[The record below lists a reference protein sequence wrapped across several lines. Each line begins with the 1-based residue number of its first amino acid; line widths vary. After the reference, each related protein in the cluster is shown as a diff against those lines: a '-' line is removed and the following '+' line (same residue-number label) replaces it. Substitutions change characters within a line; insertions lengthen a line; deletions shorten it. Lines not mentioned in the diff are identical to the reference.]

1 MNERT
6 LDLRILDI
14 EEQMG
19 RWSDAGLRT
28 LDQIPQA
35 FPWATKAVTTT
46 YTVEPFVRVVLAN
59 AAGGAFTVTLPNA
72 VARMGQQ
79 PIFVKRTNAGAA
91 VTVGSAGGTIDGAAT
106 QSLASQYAVQG
117 YVSDGTNW
125 HRIV

>member
-35 FPWATKAVTTT
+35 LPYATKAVTTT

-59 AAGGAFTVTLPNA
+59 ATGGAFTVTLPSA

-79 PIFVKRTNAGAA
+79 PIFIKRTSAA
-91 VTVGSAGGTIDGAAT
+91 NNVTVASAGGTIDGAAT
-106 QSLASQYAVQG
+106 QTLASQYAVQG
-117 YVSDGTNW
+117 YVSDGMNW
-125 HRIV
+125 WRIV